1 MQTQGLAGVGEA
13 APHLLVHK
21 QGRGVGPRGLQ
32 VLHGVPLVDA
42 ALIRADAALIVGG
55 PDERHA
61 PGEVVVSSCHFAG
74 LVKDLQGRPGVRRG
88 DRVRPGE
95 AQGMLGFSFHTWVE
109 NGAGQGDPSRTRSE
123 HHHR

>member
-21 QGRGVGPRGLQ
+21 QGRGVGSRGLQ

-42 ALIRADAALIVGG
+42 ALIRADAAVIVGG
-55 PDERHA
+55 PDECHA
-61 PGEVVVSSCHFAG
+61 TGEVVVSSCHFAG

-95 AQGMLGFSFHTWVE
+95 AQRMLGFSLHTGVE
-109 NGAGQGDPSRTRSE
+109 KGAG
-123 HHHR
+123 